1 MAIKIDRIAHYLGR
15 RHWKYLMQRENTCI
29 LTSVRANHVEQFQ
42 ILMALDENGA
52 HLVLTAPGL
61 LYVKDHVYKGVLFQT
76 LLAISWEVK
85 LLRWADGVT
94 TGAKM

>member
-1 MAIKIDRIAHYLGR
+1 MAIKIDRIAHYLDR
-15 RHWKYLMQRENTCI
+15 RHWKYLMQRESACI
-29 LTSVRANHVEQFQ
+29 LTGVRANHVEQFQ